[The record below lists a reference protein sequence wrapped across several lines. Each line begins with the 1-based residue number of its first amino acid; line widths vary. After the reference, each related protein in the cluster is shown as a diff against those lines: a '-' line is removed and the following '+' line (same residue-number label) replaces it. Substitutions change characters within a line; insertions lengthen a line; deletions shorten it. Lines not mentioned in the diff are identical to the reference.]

1 MAESH
6 VISGLV
12 AKRADLSGLVAH
24 HRQEVARLQADL
36 QHLDA
41 TIKLFEPDF
50 NLKSIKSKQV
60 QQRSQY
66 FERGEGQRLVLEAL
80 RLIGQPA
87 LLSVI
92 AQQVAT
98 FKAFDA
104 AELPAIEHSLDS
116 ILRRA
121 ERSGLVQRLGRD
133 SHGTVW
139 GLVPL
144 PQ

>member
-12 AKRADLSGLVAH
+12 AKRADLSGLIAQ
-24 HRQEVARLQADL
+24 HRQEMARLQGDL

-41 TIKLFEPDF
+41 TIKLFEPDYD
-50 NLKSIKSKQV
+50 LRTIKSKQV
-60 QQRSQY
+60 RQRNQY

-80 RLIGQPA
+80 RVLGKPA
-87 LLSVI
+87 LLSEITQAVVGI
-92 AQQVAT
+92 
-98 FKAFDA
+98 KAFSADD
-104 AELPAIEHSLDS
+104 LPAVEHSLDS

-121 ERSGLVQRLGRD
+121 ETAGRVTRLSRD
-133 SHGTVW
+133 SRGTVW

>member
-12 AKRADLSGLVAH
+12 AKRADLSGLIAH
-24 HRQEVARLQADL
+24 HRQEMARLQGDL

-41 TIKLFEPDF
+41 TIKLFEPDYD
-50 NLKSIKSKQV
+50 LRTIKSKQIR
-60 QQRSQY
+60 QRNQH

-80 RLIGQPA
+80 RSLGMPA
-87 LLSVI
+87 LLSEI
-92 AQQVAT
+92 TQVVAGI
-98 FKAFDA
+98 KAFSADD
-104 AELPAIEHSLDS
+104 LPAVEHSLDS

-121 ERSGLVQRLGRD
+121 ETAGLVMRLGRD

-144 PQ
+144 P

>member
-60 QQRSQY
+60 RQRSQY
-66 FERGEGQRLVLEAL
+66 FERGEGQRLVLESL

-98 FKAFDA
+98 FKAFDT

-121 ERSGLVQRLGRD
+121 ETAGLVIRLSRD